1 MTKERAKLAFDAP
14 EEIPPP
20 AVDKAAIKAA
30 AQTLGLRET
39 PREPATAPPTAASSA
54 EPLLRR
60 ARRKTGRVH
69 QFATR
74 LREDTLRQIIAYAD
88 RYELTMA
95 EVIERA
101 IDALAKQ
108 ESRS

>member
-1 MTKERAKLAFDAP
+1 MTKERAKLAFDTP
-14 EEIPPP
+14 EDTPPP
-20 AVDKAAIKAA
+20 AVDKEAIKAA
-30 AQTLGLRET
+30 TKTLGFRET
-39 PREPATAPPTAASSA
+39 PRDAALAPSA

-60 ARRKTGRVH
+60 TRRKTGRVH

-88 RYELTMA
+88 RHELTLA

-101 IDALAKQ
+101 MAALAKQ